1 MGIFSAKIRSR
12 TSSISSSVITSS
24 SRSEL
29 CHHLP
34 GLREKTLCIQRCGAC
49 STMVSASCKRY
60 HLISPGFTPT
70 GLLLQF
76 TMYTISRA
84 AFCCS
89 RLHYE
94 LHLHSIAMSCTK
106 SPSHNSVVPVA
117 NTVVVA
123 ATTVP
128 TSASSA
134 SIAIA
139 EGRAL
144 QKLLRQFLHLRQVLL
159 LLLKRSILGM
169 HSLELTYLQVVQAS
183 SIVEC

>member
-1 MGIFSAKIRSR
+1 MA
-12 TSSISSSVITSS
+12 
-24 SRSEL
+24 
-29 CHHLP
+29 
-34 GLREKTLCIQRCGAC
+34 
-49 STMVSASCKRY
+49 SASCKRY

-84 AFCCS
+84 AFCSS
-89 RLHYE
+89 RLYYE

-139 EGRAL
+139 EGSAIAEAPAPIPRPTTG
-144 QKLLRQFLHLRQVLL
+144 V
-159 LLLKRSILGM
+159 
-169 HSLELTYLQVVQAS
+169 S
-183 SIVEC
+183 SIAQEQHPWHAFAGAYKSPGCPIKQHCRMLES

>member
-1 MGIFSAKIRSR
+1 MA
-12 TSSISSSVITSS
+12 
-24 SRSEL
+24 
-29 CHHLP
+29 
-34 GLREKTLCIQRCGAC
+34 
-49 STMVSASCKRY
+49 SASCKRY
-60 HLISPGFTPT
+60 HLFSPGFTPT

-89 RLHYE
+89 RLPYE
-94 LHLHSIAMSCTK
+94 LHLQSIAMSCTK
-106 SPSHNSVVPVA
+106 SPSSVVPVA

-139 EGRAL
+139 EGSA
-144 QKLLRQFLHLRQVLL
+144 
-159 LLLKRSILGM
+159 IAEAPAPIPPPTTG
-169 HSLELTYLQVVQAS
+169 AS
-183 SIVEC
+183 SIAQEQHLWHALAGAYKPPGFPIKQHCRMLESYSRAC

>member
-1 MGIFSAKIRSR
+1 VGIYSAKIRSR

-24 SRSEL
+24 SRSER

-49 STMVSASCKRY
+49 STMASPSCKRY

-117 NTVVVA
+117 NSCRCGDDSTNFGFFSIDRNRTRKCHCRSSCATSSTYDRCFFYCSRA
-123 ATTVP
+123 ASLVCIRW
-128 TSASSA
+128 SLQISRLSKQ
-134 SIAIA
+134 
-139 EGRAL
+139 EAL
-144 QKLLRQFLHLRQVLL
+144 
-159 LLLKRSILGM
+159 
-169 HSLELTYLQVVQAS
+169 
-183 SIVEC
+183 